1 MQGKDKLINL
11 KLMVFFILSKS
22 RVIFRNLKVN
32 LSKIIGINRFDLII
46 AKSLRMFLPSELL
59 RAKENVTENFVIMHE
74 INKGLFQ
81 RGV

>member
-1 MQGKDKLINL
+1 MLEKDKLINL

-46 AKSLRMFLPSELL
+46 AKSFKNVFALRVVESQRKCHGKL
-59 RAKENVTENFVIMHE
+59 RDHA
-74 INKGLFQ
+74 
-81 RGV
+81 